1 MSLRLPTPCFS
12 KRRHLWIRAPVEVA
26 LLWHLQTSGNFI
38 RQVERPIEQHRRFS
52 VAGVCERWHPTNA
65 VRIALVRASA
75 VRPMGRVNRRG
86 QVQNPATARKLA
98 VTWCAAEQNSHV
110 SHP

>member
-1 MSLRLPTPCFS
+1 MNLRLPTSYSS

-65 VRIALVRASA
+65 VRITLVRASTA
-75 VRPMGRVNRRG
+75 RTTDGINRWG
-86 QVQNPATARKLA
+86 QVQNLALAQRPAAT
-98 VTWCAAEQNSHV
+98 
-110 SHP
+110 

>member
-1 MSLRLPTPCFS
+1 MNLRLPTPCSS

-38 RQVERPIEQHRRFS
+38 QQVERPIEQHRRFS

-65 VRIALVRASA
+65 VRIALVRVSIA
-75 VRPMGRVNRRG
+75 RTTDGVNRWG
-86 QVQNPATARKLA
+86 QVRNLALAQRPAAT
-98 VTWCAAEQNSHV
+98 
-110 SHP
+110 